1 MDMFCDISIL
11 GTKPSIHNF
20 SLKEKCEFRE
30 KLITWFRENQRDL
43 PWRKHLS
50 NPDVDQRAYAG
61 SLIIVLINQW
71 WNLEFQNGGGGAVNS
86 E

>member
-1 MDMFCDISIL
+1 MYMFCDISIL

-20 SLKEKCEFRE
+20 SLEEKCEFRE

-61 SLIIVLINQW
+61 CS
-71 WNLEFQNGGGGAVNS
+71 
-86 E
+86 